1 MSYPFD
7 TPSSPPPPPPARR
20 PGPQVP
26 LWLPIAAG
34 IAVVAVATLAVVM
47 VAGGGTKSVTTT
59 TQSALTTSTTA
70 GTSTTATTS
79 TTTTTVPGEEAGGS
93 WTVLVYGL
101 GDNNLENDLL
111 TDLEEMAAVPTAAL
125 EFVVL
130 VDRTPDYTDRA
141 LGAIGDWAGAKLL
154 LVTAGTFTE
163 EADFGELDM
172 GDPQV
177 LADFVAR
184 GIQDYPADHYA
195 LILWDHGSIAGVGSD
210 ESSGD
215 GLTVPEITTA
225 VRAGLDAA
233 GEARLDIIGFDA
245 CLMGAFEVASAMPN
259 LARYM
264 VASEE
269 VEPNDGWE
277 YAAFDLLAAQPE
289 TVTARSLGQEIVA
302 RYIATSSPSDPTVTM
317 SVIDLS
323 AVGDLVAALDGLNG
337 AVAPQMATFAPVIG
351 RGRNESPSFGGSPVP
366 EEDFYM
372 VDLGDLLQRL
382 STQEPPLGDAA
393 AAALTVYNEM
403 VVATQ
408 AGEAATGATGMAVH
422 FPPYP
427 DYYYESWYRAI
438 EAPVWPEFLAAY
450 YTAGAEIPADKRPS
464 FAPIDNQASFYFD
477 DFGLSVEAVFAAGA
491 VENIVEAVLYTGV
504 VDPDGTVTF
513 IGEDQGLYEGTQ
525 AVAANDLT
533 RLVLDDGQDQA
544 YAYQD
549 ISFSEDLNLFMLEVP
564 LAYYAPGVAPGGSD
578 YRDIT
583 LRLTFDATTEAFT
596 EGFYASDEFGT
607 VAEFSADPEGLL
619 VPWMLTWRPDGTI
632 EWVQTSDVGLWADLP
647 HLLYDFE
654 KLPAGTALYAELY
667 VFDFGGNSDFAS
679 VETEVPAGEAAWA
692 SCANSEYGFE
702 VSYPADWFVW
712 DAPTAALECN
722 FFDPATMEGLTEDEA
737 FDQAALTVE
746 VYGND
751 AMAQVLD
758 FLTANAVLTEDATV
772 AGLGAI
778 VYESTPGE
786 WGFRAYVVPLEDD
799 LTVVIAAWGDV
810 DDALRARADRV
821 AASWGR
827 GL

>member
-1 MSYPFD
+1 
-7 TPSSPPPPPPARR
+7 
-20 PGPQVP
+20 VP

-34 IAVVAVATLAVVM
+34 IAVVVVATLAVVM
-47 VAGGGTKSVTTT
+47 VAGGGTKSETTT
-59 TQSALTTSTTA
+59 TQAALTTSTTA
-70 GTSTTATTS
+70 ATTTTGATSTS
-79 TTTTTVPGEEAGGS
+79 TTTTTIPGEEAGGS

-111 TDLEEMAAVPTAAL
+111 SDLEEMAAVPAAAL
-125 EFVVL
+125 EFVVI
-130 VDRTPDYTDRA
+130 VDRTPDYTDRT
-141 LGAIGDWAGAKLL
+141 LGAIGDWSGAKLL
-154 LVTAGTFTE
+154 SVTPGAFTE
-163 EADFGELDM
+163 EADLGELDM

-184 GIQDYPADHYA
+184 GIQDHPADHYA

-215 GLTVPEITTA
+215 GLSVPEIATA
-225 VRAGLDAA
+225 VRAGLDAT
-233 GEARLDIIGFDA
+233 GVARLDIIGFDA
-245 CLMGAFEVASAMPN
+245 CLMGAFEVASAMPD

-277 YAAFDLLAAQPE
+277 YAAFDLLAAQPDA
-289 TVTARSLGQEIVA
+289 VTARSLGEEIVA
-302 RYIATSSPSDPTVTM
+302 RYIATSAPSDPTVTM
-317 SVIDLS
+317 SLIDLS
-323 AVGDLVAALDGLNG
+323 VVNNLVTALDGLNG

-393 AAALTVYNEM
+393 AAALEVFNEV
-403 VVATQ
+403 VVASQ
-408 AGEAATGATGMAVH
+408 AGEAAAAATGMAVH

-477 DFGLSVEAVFAAGA
+477 DFGLSVEAAFEAGA
-491 VENIVEAVLYTGV
+491 VDNIVEAVLYTGV

-549 ISFSEDLNLFMLEVP
+549 ISFSEDLNLFTLEVP
-564 LAYYAPGVAPGGSD
+564 LAYYAPGVPTGGDD
-578 YRDIT
+578 YLDIT
-583 LRLTFDATTEAFT
+583 LRLTYDATTAEFT
-596 EGFYASDEFGT
+596 EGFYAADEFGT

-619 VPWMLTWRPDGTI
+619 VPWMLTWYADGTI
-632 EWVQTSDVGLWADLP
+632 EWVQTTDVGLWADLP
-647 HLLYDFE
+647 NLLYDFE
-654 KLPAGTALYAELY
+654 KLPAGTDLYAELY
-667 VFDFGGNSDFAS
+667 VFDFGGNSDFAT
-679 VETEVPAGEAAWA
+679 VETEVPAGEAEWA
-692 SCANSEYGFE
+692 TCANSEYGFE

-712 DAPTAALECN
+712 DAPTADLECN
-722 FFDPATMEGLTEDEA
+722 FFDPASMEGLTEDEA

-751 AMAQVLD
+751 ALAGVLD
-758 FLTANAVLTEDATV
+758 FLGANSVLTEDATV
-772 AGLGAI
+772 AGLAAT
-778 VYESTPGE
+778 VYESAPGE
-786 WGFRAYVVPLEDD
+786 WGFRAYIVPFEDD
-799 LTVVIAAWGDV
+799 LNLVIAAWGDV

-821 AASWGR
+821 AASWVR